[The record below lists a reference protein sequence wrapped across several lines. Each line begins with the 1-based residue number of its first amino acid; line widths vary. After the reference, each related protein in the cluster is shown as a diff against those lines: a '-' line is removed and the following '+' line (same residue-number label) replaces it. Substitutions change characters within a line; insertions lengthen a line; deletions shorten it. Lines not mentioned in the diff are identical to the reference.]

1 MVRYPVR
8 LAAVAA
14 LLVVSACDNA
24 SSKAA
29 LDSLNSQLTV
39 ASRARDS
46 LVALMSTAGAEKD
59 KALSEVMET
68 NKFLDQMDAEM
79 KKVRGLTSSVAPATP
94 GETNEATAAAAR
106 RAELVDK
113 LQQLRKRLDAR
124 SGELRAARA
133 SLTRMKADS
142 GALSQT
148 LADLQTRL
156 ENREKELAALTQELQ
171 VLRAENQ
178 RLATEKAAL
187 GDTVSQMTVRENKAF
202 YVIGTKKELI
212 QQGLIEEK
220 GGSRGLLLIVKRG
233 KTLTPGRSLD
243 DGLFT
248 AIDRRDVTSITLPK
262 PDKEYQVVSAQ
273 DPALIEVAQR
283 KGAVIKGASFKI
295 TDPAK
300 FWAASRYLIIVER

>member
-8 LAAVAA
+8 LAAAA
-14 LLVVSACDNA
+14 ACIAVSACDSA
-24 SSKAA
+24 SSKAT

-68 NKFLDQMDAEM
+68 NKFLDQIDAEM

-94 GETNEATAAAAR
+94 GETGEATAAAAR

-113 LQQLRKRLDAR
+113 LQQLRRRLDAR
-124 SGELRAARA
+124 SGELRATRA
-133 SLTRMKADS
+133 TLTRMRADS

-202 YVIGTKKELI
+202 YVIGTKKDLI
-212 QQGLIEEK
+212 QQGLVEEK

-233 KTLTPGRSLD
+233 KTLTPGTSLD

-248 AIDRRDVTSITLPK
+248 AIDRREVTSISLPK
-262 PDKEYQVVSAQ
+262 PDKEYQIVSAQ
-273 DPALIEVAQR
+273 DPALVEVAQR
-283 KGAVIKGASFKI
+283 KGAVIKGASLKI
-295 TDPAK
+295 TDPSK
-300 FWAASRYLIIVER
+300 FWAPSRYLIIVER

>member
-8 LAAVAA
+8 LTLVAA
-14 LLVVSACDNA
+14 LATLAACDAA
-24 SSKAA
+24 SSKATV
-29 LDSLNSQLTV
+29 DSLNSQLTS

-68 NKFLDQMDAEM
+68 NKFLDQIDGEL
-79 KKVRGLTSSVAPATP
+79 KQVRGLTSNVAPATP
-94 GETNEATAAAAR
+94 GETGEATAAAAR
-106 RAELVDK
+106 RGEIVDK
-113 LQQLRKRLDAR
+113 LQQIRRRLDAR
-124 SGELRAARA
+124 SSELRATRA
-133 SLTRMKADS
+133 TLTRMRADS
-142 GALSQT
+142 GALAQT

-187 GDTVSQMTVRENKAF
+187 GDTVSQMTVRENKAY

-212 QQGLIEEK
+212 QQGLVEEK
-220 GGSRGLLLIVKRG
+220 GGSRGLLLVVKRG

-248 AIDRRDVTSITLPK
+248 AIDRRDVTTISLPK
-262 PDKEYQVVSAQ
+262 PDKEYQVVSAH
-273 DPALIEVAQR
+273 DPALLEVAQR
-283 KGAVIKGASFKI
+283 KGAVVKGASMKI
-295 TDPAK
+295 TDPVK
-300 FWAASRYLIIVER
+300 FWAPSRYLIVVER